1 MTLCYDPGFGFS
13 SVDGWT
19 NTYYAVQWD
28 NWVKCRIETSK
39 TCRLPVVTFF
49 KFISPLSWPP
59 SMSSEFLTSQPSDS
73 LIYLFFFIQKHE
85 VHNLTWDVVC
95 CIRRHSRRQ
104 IQHKPLHRTFPD
116 SNNLSLSTLIVM
128 ALKLGFRR
136 IHLKLKKWELLN
148 FYLVSCANFPEH
160 FFNRSVFIILGEHLN
175 ISIILS
181 TRLLGREC
189 LHGAGFFA
197 APVV

>member
-1 MTLCYDPGFGFS
+1 M
-13 SVDGWT
+13 
-19 NTYYAVQWD
+19 QWD

-39 TCRLPVVTFF
+39 SCRLPVVTFF

-59 SMSSEFLTSQPSDS
+59 SMSSEFFTSQPSDS
-73 LIYLFFFIQKHE
+73 LIFFIQNHE
-85 VHNLTWDVVC
+85 VPSFTWDVVC

-136 IHLKLKKWELLN
+136 IHLKFSWEEMRALELLPCQLCQ
-148 FYLVSCANFPEH
+148 FSGTLLQSPRLHH
-160 FFNRSVFIILGEHLN
+160 FGRTPEHLN
-175 ISIILS
+175 NFI
-181 TRLLGREC
+181 
-189 LHGAGFFA
+189 H
-197 APVV
+197 